1 MTEPEADQCIE
12 FFFIAFPQTR
22 KWLSDQ
28 QHPNKTYDIWNRVLR
43 GCDLSDVDA
52 VMNEMIDGKFPM
64 PAAYERDQVP
74 QIIRRE
80 ANARRSVRNEKLRTE
95 RKYFNQSKGAL
106 DEVMKT
112 VTGQIG
118 VSLGE
123 MAKRGDITKAEN
135 AKRLDELVDHWDK
148 GQVDTPD
155 WIKAMLGG
163 NHERI
168 DSERGNTSRPDEQQQ
183 RSGPLL
189 ALDRIDSDGNR
200 EDTQSATITTRA
212 F

>member
-1 MTEPEADQCIE
+1 
-12 FFFIAFPQTR
+12 
-22 KWLSDQ
+22 
-28 QHPNKTYDIWNRVLR
+28 
-43 GCDLSDVDA
+43 
-52 VMNEMIDGKFPM
+52 MNEMIDGKFPM